1 MYAERD
7 RLLRLKQMEAVKKIL
22 PKQIQDRKGNIKGK
36 KPCRSRRNKK
46 KVRTRIMK
54 RMKKIP
60 SP

>member
-36 KPCRSRRNKK
+36 KSETLQKQKK
-46 KVRTRIMK
+46 
-54 RMKKIP
+54 
-60 SP
+60 